1 MRYPSMSLFA
11 SVLLT
16 GLLALPAVAQV
27 PDFVATAPGGD
38 EYPADDGLI
47 LRQMVRITLAADG
60 KVETHVEES
69 WKMLTAYL
77 TRHDYFDPRISWD
90 DARSSLRIDQVR
102 TYMADGTIIDAKD
115 NSKVPNT
122 ADVFQWAV
130 PYAHMRQVTLAHVG
144 VEHDATSATAY
155 TLQDRAPVDEPFYG
169 EIELQ
174 SFLPILDQWI
184 TLQVPEG
191 TSLTIAGI
199 HCQVDAKGETKDG
212 KTSYIIHRTNVPA
225 ANLSENGWDHDVLQR
240 MVFSSA
246 ADWGSVRTHL
256 ARRIEAAAVADAAV
270 TAKVAEVV
278 DGSTHPQEKIARIHR
293 FVVDGLRTIDW
304 PVADFDHQVRS
315 AGQVLDSSVGHPLDK
330 AVLLAAMLRT
340 AGLEANVALVSSDPA
355 TPDTVPCPDGFG
367 QVWVMVRLGKKEVWL
382 DPTAGRDA
390 ANKWDLAGLPVLLL
404 DPSAQGGIVRRP
416 TLEAEDNRGALL
428 ARVTLEADGDVLAV
442 SGTADLDLAKG
453 YNPLVDF
460 DRDSSRHEGVAG
472 KVASGFGG
480 AKVDGVSVARQGC
493 GMAAF
498 RAEFSGG
505 SIPVPHSG
513 LVQLRL
519 PRVPGALSGGA
530 LQTFRAT
537 RTLPLRLPDGAVS
550 ERVDLT
556 LALPD
561 GFDVAHLPSD
571 LSLANAV
578 GSVRRTVEIEDGEL
592 IASTL
597 LVVEQGEIAPGDY
610 PALRELLDA
619 LEADSQSLILL
630 RRAE

>member
-1 MRYPSMSLFA
+1 MRYPSMALFA

-16 GLLALPAVAQV
+16 GLLALPAAAQV
-27 PDFVATAPGGD
+27 PDYVSAAPSGD
-38 EYPADDGLI
+38 EYPTDDGLI
-47 LRQMVRITLAADG
+47 LRQMVRVTLAADG

-102 TYMADGTIIDAKD
+102 TFMADGTIIDAKD
-115 NSKVPNT
+115 NSRVPNT
-122 ADVFQWAV
+122 ADAFQWAV

-155 TLQDRAPVDEPFYG
+155 TLLDRAAVDEPFYG
-169 EIELQ
+169 ELELQ

-184 TLQVPEG
+184 TLEVPEG
-191 TSLTIAGI
+191 NTLTLAGI
-199 HCQVDAKGETKDG
+199 HCEVDAKDETKDG
-212 KTSYIIHRTNVPA
+212 KTRYIIHRTNVPA
-225 ANLSENGWDHDVLQR
+225 ANLSENGWDHDALQR
-240 MVFSSA
+240 LVFSSA
-246 ADWGSVRTHL
+246 ADWDAVRTHL

-270 TAKVAEVV
+270 TAKVTEVV
-278 DGSTHPQEKIARIHR
+278 DGSTQPQEKIARIHR
-293 FVVDGLRTIDW
+293 FVVDGLRTIEW

-330 AVLLAAMLRT
+330 AVLLIAMLRN

-355 TPDTVPCPDGFG
+355 TPDAVPCPDGFG
-367 QVWVMVRLGKKEVWL
+367 QAWVMVRLGKKEVWL

-404 DPSAQGGIVRRP
+404 DPSAQGGITRRP
-416 TLEAEDNRGALL
+416 ALGAEDNRGALL
-428 ARVTLEADGDVLAV
+428 ARVTLEADDDALAV
-442 SGTADLDLAKG
+442 SGTADLDLAKA

-460 DRDSSRHEGVAG
+460 DREGNRHEGVAS

-480 AKVDGVSVARQGC
+480 AKVDGVTVARQGC
-493 GMAAF
+493 GIAAF

-505 SIPVPHSG
+505 SIPVPENG

-519 PRVPGALSGGA
+519 PRVPGALRGGD
-530 LQTFRAT
+530 LETFRAS
-537 RTLPLRLPDGAVS
+537 RTLPLRLPNGPIS

-556 LALPD
+556 LTLPD
-561 GFDVAHLPSD
+561 GFDVSHLPGDHSV
-571 LSLANAV
+571 ANAV
-578 GSVRRTVEIEDGEL
+578 GSVRRTLNVEDGEL
-592 IASTL
+592 TASTL
-597 LVVEQGEIAPGDY
+597 LIVEQGEIAPADY
-610 PALRELLDA
+610 PALRQLLDA
-619 LEADSQSLILL
+619 LEADNQSLILL